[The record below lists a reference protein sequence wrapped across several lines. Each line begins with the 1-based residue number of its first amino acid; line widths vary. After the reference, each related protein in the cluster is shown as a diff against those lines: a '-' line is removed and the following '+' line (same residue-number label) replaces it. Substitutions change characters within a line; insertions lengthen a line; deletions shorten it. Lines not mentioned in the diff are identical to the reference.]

1 MEFRRLGRS
10 DLSVSAICLGTMTF
24 GEQNSEAEAHALLDY
39 AFDQGVTFLDAA
51 EMYPV
56 PARAETSGRTEEYV
70 GSWLRTR
77 RRDSIV
83 VATKVAGPSRGWQW
97 IRGGPKGLDRENIRA
112 ALHAS
117 LRRLGTDYVD
127 LYQIHWPARAVPI
140 FGQYQFTPTDDSQ
153 AAPIH
158 QQLEALGELVREG
171 KIRQI
176 GVSNE
181 HPWGVMEFV
190 RLAELHQLPRLVS
203 VQNPYNLLNR
213 TLDFS
218 LAEVLHREE
227 VSLLPYSPLAFGHLS
242 AKYVEDATAQGRV
255 RLFPSFGQ
263 RYTKPNVA
271 AAVREYATL
280 AREVGL
286 TPAQLALAWVY
297 RRWSVTSTIIG
308 ATTLAQLSENLAA
321 WSVSLDADLLSRV
334 EAIHLRYPNPAP

>member
-1 MEFRRLGRS
+1 MDVRSLGRTE
-10 DLSVSAICLGTMTF
+10 LSVSSICLGTMTF

-39 AFDQGVTFLDAA
+39 AFAHGVTFLDAA

-70 GSWLRTR
+70 GSWLRGR
-77 RRDSIV
+77 RRDAVV

-97 IRGGPKGLDRENIRA
+97 IRGGPKAVDRENIRA

-140 FGQYQFTPTDDSQ
+140 FGQYQFTPADEAQ
-153 AAPIH
+153 ATPIH
-158 QQLEALGELVREG
+158 EQLEALAELVREG
-171 KIRQI
+171 KIRYI

-181 HPWGVMEFV
+181 HPWGVMEFL
-190 RLAELHQLPRLVS
+190 RLAEAHQLPRLVS
-203 VQNPYNLLNR
+203 IQNPYNLLNR

-218 LAEVLHREE
+218 LAEILHREQ
-227 VSLLPYSPLAFGHLS
+227 VSLLAYSPLAFGHLS
-242 AKYVEDATAQGRV
+242 AKYLEDPSAQGRV

-271 AAVREYATL
+271 GAVREYAAL
-280 AREVGL
+280 AREAGL

-308 ATTLAQLSENLAA
+308 ATTLAQLRENLET
-321 WSVSLDADLLSRV
+321 WTVSLDADLLSRV